1 MPSRH
6 VLAAGCLIAVVAGCG
21 GGQKEPSDEQQVATA
36 LRSFLQAQTD
46 GDAQKACALLTA
58 GAQRKLVALVAR
70 RAQGLGAAPR
80 TCDEAVGLVR
90 AVAPQALLRA
100 IRDARVE
107 GVVVHGGEAAARVV
121 DGSSFAAQRVTLVRG
136 DGGWQISAVPSL
148 IGG

>member
-1 MPSRH
+1 MPPRH

-21 GGQKEPSDEQQVATA
+21 GGQKPPSDEQQVTTA
-36 LRSFLQAQTD
+36 LRSFLRAQAD

-58 GAQRKLVALVAR
+58 GAQSKLVAVVAR

-100 IRDARVE
+100 FRDARVQR
-107 GVVVHGGEAAARVV
+107 VVVHDRAATARVV
-121 DGSSFAAQRVTLVRG
+121 DGPSFPAQRVALARS